1 MLIVI
6 CIDLTLYVSFLFFLK
21 IWLVVSF
28 LQCFELDEETLE
40 TREVVAID
48 IAYDELPEKHYVP
61 EEVSH
66 MLNYSILLIRV

>member
-1 MLIVI
+1 MHWFNIV
-6 CIDLTLYVSFLFFLK
+6 CDLSFFLK
-21 IWLVVSF
+21 ILLVVSF

-66 MLNYSILLIRV
+66 MLNYSVLLIRV

>member
-1 MLIVI
+1 M
-6 CIDLTLYVSFLFFLK
+6 
-21 IWLVVSF
+21 VVSF

-66 MLNYSILLIRV
+66 MLNYSILLRRV